1 MERINFTAS
10 KFAPNNKETTYW
22 IDLNEN
28 PYGGL
33 IKFFNGKEWL
43 VIGDITLNDRVTKLE
58 QIIKSITEEEYNF
71 SSSATSHTFENNE
84 GNFKFTITSNKQIK
98 VGGEPSGSLIDVDY
112 TIEKSGDKDITYTTN
127 KNELTVN
134 VIQNNTEEQKTADLI
149 LKQTGSNK
157 TITINITQKAGTV
170 TYDYVLA
177 TEPTSLSFANSGE
190 TKSFVVTST
199 KQKKINGSNFGEPVA
214 VEYTTQI
221 SGSGFSIA
229 EKTKVTATLNDT
241 DTERTG
247 TVTVTQSEGDKSA
260 QVTLTQA
267 ASEITYE
274 YTFSVDPTSLSFEA
288 AGGTKAV
295 TVTSKKQKKVNGSA
309 NGNAEDVTY
318 SGVATGTGI
327 SVDSNNITAANN
339 ITQEAITG
347 NVKFTQNESSKTATV
362 TINQAASAA

>member
-43 VIGDITLNDRVTKLE
+43 VIGDITLNDRITKLE

-98 VGGEPSGSLIDVDY
+98 VGGEPSGSLIDIDY
-112 TIEKSGDKDITYTTN
+112 TIEKSGDKGITYTTN

-134 VIQNNTEEQKTADLI
+134 VIQNNTEEQKTANFV
-149 LKQTGSNK
+149 LKQNGSNK
-157 TITINITQKAGTV
+157 TIIINITQKAGTV
-170 TYDYVLA
+170 TYEYSLVA
-177 TEPTSLSFANSGE
+177 EPTSLNFVNSGE
-190 TKSFVVTST
+190 TKSFSVKST
-199 KQKKINGSNFGEPVA
+199 KQKKINGNNSGEPTN
-214 VEYTTQI
+214 VEYTTQA
-221 SGSGFSIA
+221 SGSGFSIS

-241 DTERTG
+241 DSERSG
-247 TVTVTQSEGDKSA
+247 KVTVTQSEGDKSIQIDLA
-260 QVTLTQA
+260 QA

-274 YTFSVDPTSLSFEA
+274 YTFSADPTSLSFEA
-288 AGGTKAV
+288 AGGTKSV
-295 TVTSKKQKKVNGSA
+295 TITSKKQKKVNGVV
-309 NGNAEDVTY
+309 NGDPEDIAY
-318 SGVATGTGI
+318 SGEATGTGI

-339 ITQEAITG
+339 ATQEVING
-347 NVKFTQNESSKTATV
+347 SVEFTQNESSKTVTV
-362 TINQAASAA
+362 TVNQAASEA